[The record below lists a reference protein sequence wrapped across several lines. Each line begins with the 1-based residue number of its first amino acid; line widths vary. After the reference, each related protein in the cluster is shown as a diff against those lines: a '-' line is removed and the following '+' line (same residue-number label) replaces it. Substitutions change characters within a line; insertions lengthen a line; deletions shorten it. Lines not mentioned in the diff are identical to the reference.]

1 MSEKKQRRSW
11 TPDEKTEIVLAGLR
25 GDRSVRDVCRE
36 HVISETQYYLQP
48 TRGLGRRR
56 LPGEHVRQNDRDCRY
71 SFRGEHNNGEQQ
83 FMSELR
89 RDREIRS
96 DGELRVLQA
105 IRSGGPHLFRTV
117 EVIIEEGEVRTIR
130 TTTNRTE
137 TEKLTDILSEHAFQ
151 KLVVTKRHGVVIA
164 IEQQAT
170 QKISSNE
177 PPARTKKGAPCDA
190 D

>member
-1 MSEKKQRRSW
+1 
-11 TPDEKTEIVLAGLR
+11 
-25 GDRSVRDVCRE
+25 
-36 HVISETQYYLQP
+36 
-48 TRGLGRRR
+48 
-56 LPGEHVRQNDRDCRY
+56 
-71 SFRGEHNNGEQQ
+71 
-83 FMSELR
+83 MSELR

-105 IRSGGPHLFRTV
+105 IRSGVFRTV